1 MKIIITGANGMLGSS
16 LCQLCHNKHKVHA
29 LHRDKECFTACS
41 ADYSLDLTDTSKV
54 GDVFNQINPDLV
66 IHCAG
71 LVSLEKCEQKPDL
84 AISAN
89 VLVTENI
96 AKLCSAETKLV
107 YISTDQVYGE
117 TADYSEANEALQ
129 PVNQYGKTKLLG
141 EQKVQDLCSNHLIVR
156 TNIFGW
162 NVKPDRISS
171 AEWIYNSLRNGQKI
185 TLFNDY
191 TFSPIY
197 TIYLGEIIMRL
208 VDFDFTGV
216 INVGSPTHCSKY
228 DFEILLWQ
236 VSHDSVG
243 AYKDSDGW
251 FIIIESKCSHLLFD
265 GRCGIYEDRPTICR
279 THSNDYC
286 EYDAPAEDGFDL
298 YFPDYESLLI
308 HCKKK
313 FKRWTTGNA
322 PPK

>member
-1 MKIIITGANGMLGSS
+1 MKILITGANGMLGSS
-16 LCQLCHNKHKVHA
+16 LCQLYHNKHKVYA

-41 ADYSLDLTDTSKV
+41 ADYSLDLMDTIKV

-66 IHCAG
+66 IHCAS
-71 LVSLEKCEQKPDL
+71 LASLERCEQNPDL
-84 AISAN
+84 AITAN
-89 VLVTENI
+89 VSVTENI
-96 AKLCSAETKLV
+96 AKSCSAETKLV

-162 NVKPDRISS
+162 NVKPGRASS
-171 AEWIYNSLRNGQKI
+171 AEWMYHALKNRKEI
-185 TLFNDY
+185 TLFTDY

-208 VDFDFTGV
+208 VDLDFTGV

-228 DFEILLWQ
+228 DFGQQLAETFGFNQSLISKGSMKQHPFSAKRNPKLDLNCTPLVGLKLQIPKWE
-236 VSHDSVG
+236 DSI
-243 AYKDSDGW
+243 A
-251 FIIIESKCSHLLFD
+251 LF
-265 GRCGIYEDRPTICR
+265 
-279 THSNDYC
+279 
-286 EYDAPAEDGFDL
+286 A
-298 YFPDYESLLI
+298 
-308 HCKKK
+308 KKK
-313 FKRWTTGNA
+313 
-322 PPK
+322 PY

>member
-89 VLVTENI
+89 VSVTENI
-96 AKLCSAETKLV
+96 AKSCSAETKLV

-117 TADYSEANEALQ
+117 TADYFEANEALQ

-141 EQKVQDLCSNHLIVR
+141 EQKVQEFCSNHLIVR

-162 NVKPDRISS
+162 NVKPGSVSS
-171 AEWIYNSLRNGQKI
+171 AEWMHHALKNRKEI
-185 TLFNDY
+185 TLFTDY

-208 VDFDFTGV
+208 VDMDFTGV

-228 DFEILLWQ
+228 DFGQQLAKTFGFNQSLINKGSIKQHPFSAKRCTKLDLNCSSLAGLEVDIPDWKQ
-236 VSHDSVG
+236 SIFRF
-243 AYKDSDGW
+243 SD
-251 FIIIESKCSHLLFD
+251 ESK
-265 GRCGIYEDRPTICR
+265 RI
-279 THSNDYC
+279 
-286 EYDAPAEDGFDL
+286 
-298 YFPDYESLLI
+298 
-308 HCKKK
+308 
-313 FKRWTTGNA
+313 
-322 PPK
+322 

>member
-1 MKIIITGANGMLGSS
+1 MIITGANGMLGSS
-16 LCQLCHNKHKVHA
+16 LCQLYHNKHKVHA

-66 IHCAG
+66 IHCAS
-71 LVSLEKCEQKPDL
+71 LVSLERCEQNPDL

-89 VLVTENI
+89 VSVTENI

-117 TADYSEANEALQ
+117 TADYSEANETLQ

-141 EQKVQDLCSNHLIVR
+141 EQKAQGFCSNHLIVR

-208 VDFDFTGV
+208 VDLDFTGV

-228 DFEILLWQ
+228 DFGQQLAETFGFNQSLISKGSMKQHPFSAKRNPKLDLNCDRLIKMKVDIFTWRQSILMFT
-236 VSHDSVG
+236 
-243 AYKDSDGW
+243 K
-251 FIIIESKCSHLLFD
+251 ES
-265 GRCGIYEDRPTICR
+265 
-279 THSNDYC
+279 N
-286 EYDAPAEDGFDL
+286 
-298 YFPDYESLLI
+298 SLDF
-308 HCKKK
+308 H
-313 FKRWTTGNA
+313 
-322 PPK
+322 

>member
-117 TADYSEANEALQ
+117 ADDYSEANEKLQ
-129 PVNQYGKTKLLG
+129 PVNHYGNTKYLG
-141 EQKVQDLCSNHLIVR
+141 EQYAVKHSPDCIIVR
-156 TNIFGW
+156 TNIFGL
-162 NVKPDRISS
+162 NVKPGQISS
-171 AEWIYNSLRNGQKI
+171 AEWIYNSLRNGQEI

-197 TIYLGEIIMRL
+197 TKYLGEIIMRL
-208 VDFDFTGV
+208 VDMDFTGV
-216 INVGSPTHCSKY
+216 INVGSPTPCSKC
-228 DFEILLWQ
+228 DFGQQLAEIFGFNQSLISRGSIKQHPFYAKRNTKLDIDCSSLALLGVDIPDWKK
-236 VSHDSVG
+236 SIMR
-243 AYKDSDGW
+243 
-251 FIIIESKCSHLLFD
+251 F
-265 GRCGIYEDRPTICR
+265 
-279 THSNDYC
+279 
-286 EYDAPAEDGFDL
+286 AEEIRG
-298 YFPDYESLLI
+298 
-308 HCKKK
+308 
-313 FKRWTTGNA
+313 T
-322 PPK
+322 

>member
-1 MKIIITGANGMLGSS
+1 LKIIITGANGMLGSA
-16 LCQLCHNKHKVHA
+16 LCQLYHNKHKVHA
-29 LHRDKECFTACS
+29 FHRDKECFTACS

-54 GDVFNQINPDLV
+54 DDVFNQIYPDLV
-66 IHCAG
+66 IHCAS
-71 LVSLEKCEQKPDL
+71 LISLERCEQNPDL

-89 VLVTENI
+89 VSVTENI

-228 DFEILLWQ
+228 DFGQQLAETFGFNQSLI
-236 VSHDSVG
+236 
-243 AYKDSDGW
+243 
-251 FIIIESKCSHLLFD
+251 SKGSMKQHPFSAKRNPKLDLKVQK
-265 GRCGIYEDRPTICR
+265 I
-279 THSNDYC
+279 NDISLS
-286 EYDAPAEDGFDL
+286 P
-298 YFPDYESLLI
+298 PDYRKSI
-308 HCKKK
+308 DK
-313 FKRWTTGNA
+313 FSQDK
-322 PPK
+322 PQ